1 MKSAAARVKNRGL
14 PRSWVPS
21 LWRAGV
27 LAGTEQP
34 ERWKIF
40 SGKSRE
46 FLQLQPTGYAIVK
59 RFVMEQELTNIYTVS
74 SLTREIRGHLETHFP
89 LVWVSGEVSNLRRPV
104 SGHYYFTLK
113 DATAQLRAVLFKGN
127 HLHLRY
133 KPEEGR
139 QILCRGR
146 ITVYEQRGDYQLIV
160 DYLEPVGLGVLAQA
174 FEALKTRLAAE
185 GLFDAAHKKRLPFL
199 PRRIALLTSPTGAV
213 VRDFLRL
220 LNDRFPHIHVL
231 VYPVKVQGAEAAGE
245 IVQALREVP
254 GYPGVEVIVL
264 ARGGGSL
271 EDLWP
276 FNEERVAR
284 TIYHCPLPVVSAIG
298 HEVDYTIA
306 DFVADVRA
314 PTPSAAVELVVPDR
328 GEIQRRL
335 ERTATTLYRVWRR
348 HLDAER
354 RHLISVARRLP
365 DLSRRLVDLRL
376 RLDERAEAL
385 TRRFARYRSDQ
396 KQRLYLAQS
405 RLLLLSPRRAI
416 QERRQWLDQLSPRLV
431 LSWRRRQE
439 TRRQH
444 LCYCE
449 SHLEK
454 LDPMSILKR
463 GYAVATRLPDGA
475 IIREANTVPAGANI
489 RVRVYQGAMD
499 CEVIG
504 ATE

>member
-1 MKSAAARVKNRGL
+1 M
-14 PRSWVPS
+14 
-21 LWRAGV
+21 
-27 LAGTEQP
+27 EP
-34 ERWKIF
+34 EL
-40 SGKSRE
+40 S
-46 FLQLQPTGYAIVK
+46 
-59 RFVMEQELTNIYTVS
+59 NIYTVS

-113 DATAQLRAVLFKGN
+113 DANAQLRAVLFKGN

-185 GLFDAAHKKRLPFL
+185 GLFDAAHKKPLPFL
-199 PRRIALLTSPTGAV
+199 PRRLALLTSPTGAV

-220 LNDRFPHIHVL
+220 LKSRFPNLHVL
-231 VYPVKVQGAEAAGE
+231 VYPVKVQGVEAAGE
-245 IVQALREVP
+245 IVQALKEVP
-254 GYPGVEVIVL
+254 GLPGVEVIVL

-276 FNEERVAR
+276 FNEESVAR
-284 TIYHCPLPVVSAIG
+284 AIYHCPLPVVSAIG
-298 HEVDYTIA
+298 HEVDFTIA

-314 PTPSAAVELVVPDR
+314 PTPSAAVELVVPDKW
-328 GEIQRRL
+328 EMKRRL
-335 ERTATTLYRVWRR
+335 ERTAASLYRAWRR
-348 HLDAER
+348 HLMAER

-376 RLDERAEAL
+376 RLDDRADTL
-385 TRRFARYRSDQ
+385 SRRFARCRADLG
-396 KQRLYLAQS
+396 QRLHLAES
-405 RLLLLSPRRAI
+405 RLLLLSPRRAL
-416 QERRQWLDQLSPRLV
+416 QERRQRLDQLSPRLG
-431 LSWRRRQE
+431 LSWRRCQE
-439 TRRQH
+439 NRRNH
-444 LCYCE
+444 LCFCE

-454 LDPMSILKR
+454 LNPMSILKR

-475 IIREANTVPAGANI
+475 VIRDAVTVPAGANV
-489 RVRVYQGAMD
+489 RVRVHKGAMD
-499 CEVIG
+499 CEVIET
-504 ATE
+504 TE